1 MNENTDVP
9 KRRQVNIL
17 LDEED
22 IEKLDILA
30 REAGYLT
37 RSSMLRLLL
46 RRAWKAYISQKK
58 TSEKQSP

>member
-1 MNENTDVP
+1 MKENTDVP
-9 KRRQVNIL
+9 KRKQVNIL

-30 REAGYLT
+30 REAGYMT

-58 TSEKQSP
+58 TSENKSV